1 MRLFRAA
8 ALGIAGIAM
17 IGFIAALAFTGAPP
31 GAEVGHFESAGIVPA
46 APEAVVRIEL
56 VHGKDRWAFRRESA
70 KAWAFDGHGPSSV
83 PDTLTSHLES
93 GLRFLH
99 VSSPSRSLEPAE
111 YRGASFAD
119 FQLDPPAFVVSL
131 ATAAGTTA
139 VVDFGALNP
148 SGTSQYARMIGRPTL
163 YLLPR
168 YVGAEWQLAAD
179 MARRLAPAAD
189 TTAVVSRSEG
199 LLLPVSIEQIW
210 AVELVTGGALHRF
223 ERDGAGNWFL
233 HVGQHSHAGGPAHV
247 ADPVK
252 APIIAA
258 ALGAFDQTRIEA
270 VAARRPPSDGLDRFG
285 LVHPGVIALMY
296 ARDNSTPVARIEVGS
311 TSDGGFAR
319 YVRRARD
326 GDVETIAAYEVERLI
341 ALLKAVGA
349 AS

>member
-1 MRLFRAA
+1 MRLLRTV

-17 IGFIAALAFTGAPP
+17 IGFLAALAFTGRPP
-31 GAEVGHFESAGIVPA
+31 GSDVGHFDAAGIVPA
-46 APEAVVRIEL
+46 APEAVVRVEL
-56 VHGKDRWAFRRESA
+56 VQGKDRWAFRREGA
-70 KAWAFDGHGPSSV
+70 KAWAFDGRKPSTV
-83 PDTLTSHLES
+83 PDTLASHLES

-99 VSSPSRSLEPAE
+99 VSSPSRSLEPE
-111 YRGASFAD
+111 GYRGASFAD
-119 FQLDPPAFVVSL
+119 FQLDPPATVVSL
-131 ATAAGTTA
+131 ATGDGVAA

-168 YVGAEWQLAAD
+168 YVGSEWQLAAD
-179 MARRLAPAAD
+179 MARRLAPTAD
-189 TTAVVSRSEG
+189 TTAVASRSEG

-233 HVGQHSHAGGPAHV
+233 HVGQHSHGGGPAHV

-270 VAARRPPSDGLDRFG
+270 VAARQPSGDDLDRFG

-296 ARDNSTPVARIEVGS
+296 ARDNSTPVARVEIGNMS
-311 TSDGGFAR
+311 NDGFAR
-319 YVRRARD
+319 FARLSRD
-326 GDVETIAAYEVERLI
+326 GDVVKIAGYEAERLI
-341 ALLKAVGA
+341 RLLKAVGV